1 MYENSFSLEIIGPD
15 KVVYRSDATSLTAPG
30 VDGLFQVLYNHA
42 PLLAQL
48 GIGRMTVKAP
58 DGKDTD
64 FAVSGG
70 FVEVRNNH
78 VVVLVDTVEASN
90 EIDVTR
96 ATAAKERAWNRLHDR
111 VQDIDVERAQ
121 LALLRALN
129 RIRVAGRS
137 A

>member
-1 MYENSFSLEIIGPD
+1 MYEKPFSLEIIAPD
-15 KVVYRSDATSLTAPG
+15 KIVFRSEATSLTAPG

-48 GIGRMTVKAP
+48 GIGRMTVKTP
-58 DGKDTD
+58 EGKDAD

-78 VVVLVDTVEASN
+78 VVVLVDTVEAAP
-90 EIDVTR
+90 EIDVNR
-96 ATAAKERAWNRLHDR
+96 AAAAKDRASGRLRDR
-111 VQDIDVERAQ
+111 SRDIDVERAQ

>member
-1 MYENSFSLEIIGPD
+1 MYEKPFSLEIVAPD
-15 KVVYRSDATSLTAPG
+15 KVVFKSEATSLTAPG
-30 VDGLFQVLYNHA
+30 VEGMFQVLHSHA

-48 GIGRMTVKAP
+48 GIGRMTVRTVE
-58 DGKDTD
+58 GKNVD

-70 FVEVRNNH
+70 FVEVRDNH

-90 EIDVTR
+90 EIDVNR
-96 ATAAKERAWNRLHDR
+96 ANGARERAWKRLHPR
-111 VQDIDVERAQ
+111 TADIDVVRAQ
-121 LALLRALN
+121 LALFRALN

>member
-1 MYENSFSLEIIGPD
+1 MYEKPFSLEVIGPD
-15 KVVYRSDATSLTAPG
+15 KVVFRSEATSLTAPG

-48 GIGRMTVKAP
+48 GIGKMTVNTA
-58 DGKDTD
+58 DGKDVD

-78 VVVLVDTVEASN
+78 VVVLVDTAEAAH

-96 ATAAKERAWNRLHDR
+96 AKAAQERAWNRLHDQAR
-111 VQDIDVERAQ
+111 DIDVERAQ

>member
-1 MYENSFSLEIIGPD
+1 MYEKPFSLEIIAPD
-15 KVVYRSDATSLTAPG
+15 KVVFRSEATSLTAPG

-48 GIGRMTVKAP
+48 GIGPMTVKTS
-58 DGKDTD
+58 DGRDAH

-70 FVEVRNNH
+70 FVEVRDNH
-78 VVVLVDTVEASN
+78 VVVLVDTVEAAR
-90 EIDVTR
+90 EIDVSR
-96 ATAAKERAWNRLHDR
+96 ADAAKDRAWNRLHNR
-111 VQDIDVERAQ
+111 SQDTDVDRAQ

-129 RIRVAGRS
+129 RIRVAGKS

>member
-1 MYENSFSLEIIGPD
+1 MYEKPFSLEIIAPD
-15 KVVYRSDATSLTAPG
+15 KVVFRSEATSLTAPG

-48 GIGRMTVKAP
+48 GIGRMTVKKAEGT
-58 DGKDTD
+58 DAD

-78 VVVLVDTVEASN
+78 VVVLVDTVEPAR
-90 EIDVTR
+90 EIDVSR
-96 ATAAKERAWNRLHDR
+96 ASAAKDRAWNRLHNRSVDT
-111 VQDIDVERAQ
+111 DVDRAQ

>member
-1 MYENSFSLEIIGPD
+1 MYEKPFSLEVIAPD
-15 KVVYRSDATSLTAPG
+15 KVVYRSEATSLTAPG

-48 GIGRMTVKAP
+48 GIGRMTVKTP
-58 DGKDTD
+58 EGNDTD

-78 VVVLVDTVEASN
+78 VVVLVDTVEASR
-90 EIDVTR
+90 EIDVNR
-96 ATAAKERAWNRLHDR
+96 ASAAKDRAASRLHDR
-111 VQDIDVERAQ
+111 VHDLDIERAQ

>member
-1 MYENSFSLEIIGPD
+1 MYEKSFSLEIIGPD
-15 KVVYRSDATSLTAPG
+15 KVVYRSEATSLTAPG

-48 GIGRMTVKAP
+48 GIGQMTVKAP
-58 DGKDTD
+58 DGKDAD

-78 VVVLVDTVEASN
+78 VVVLVDTVEASH

-96 ATAAKERAWNRLHDR
+96 ATAAKERAWNRLHDK
-111 VQDIDVERAQ
+111 VQEIDVERAQ

>member
-1 MYENSFSLEIIGPD
+1 MYEKPFSLEIIAPD
-15 KVVYRSDATSLTAPG
+15 KVVYRSEATSLTAPG

-48 GIGRMTVKAP
+48 GIGRLTVKTTEGA
-58 DGKDTD
+58 DAD

-78 VVVLVDTVEASN
+78 VVVLVDTVEAAQ
-90 EIDVTR
+90 EIDVSR
-96 ATAAKERAWNRLHDR
+96 ANAAKDRARDRLHNRSADT
-111 VQDIDVERAQ
+111 DVERAQ
-121 LALLRALN
+121 IALLRALN

>member
-1 MYENSFSLEIIGPD
+1 MYEKPFSLEIIAPD
-15 KVVYRSDATSLTAPG
+15 KVVFRSEATSVTAPG

-48 GIGRMTVKAP
+48 GVGRMTVKSTGGEDA
-58 DGKDTD
+58 D

-70 FVEVRNNH
+70 FVEVRNNR
-78 VVVLVDTVEASN
+78 VVVLVDTVEAAR
-90 EIDVTR
+90 EIDVSR
-96 ATAAKERAWNRLHDR
+96 ANAAKERAWNRLHGPYR
-111 VQDIDVERAQ
+111 DIDVERAQ

>member
-1 MYENSFSLEIIGPD
+1 MYEKPFSLEIIGPD
-15 KVVYRSDATSLTAPG
+15 KVVFHGEATSLTAPG

-42 PLLAQL
+42 ALLAQL
-48 GIGRMTVKAP
+48 GIGRMTVKTAA
-58 DGKDTD
+58 GQDTD

-78 VVVLVDTVEASN
+78 VVVLVDTVEPAT
-90 EIDVTR
+90 EIDVSR
-96 ATAAKERAWNRLHDR
+96 ANAAKDRASNRLRDR
-111 VQDIDVERAQ
+111 SRDIDIERAQ

>member
-1 MYENSFSLEIIGPD
+1 MYEKPFSLEIIAPD
-15 KVVYRSDATSLTAPG
+15 KVVFRSEATSLTAPA

-48 GIGRMTVKAP
+48 GIGRMTVKTVEGGDA
-58 DGKDTD
+58 D

-78 VVVLVDTVEASN
+78 VVVLVDTVEAAG
-90 EIDVTR
+90 EIDVSR
-96 ATAAKERAWNRLHDR
+96 ANAAKDRAWNRLHDR
-111 VQDIDVERAQ
+111 SRDIDVERAQ
-121 LALLRALN
+121 AALLRALN
-129 RIRVAGRS
+129 RIRIAGGS

>member
-1 MYENSFSLEIIGPD
+1 MYEKPFSLEIIGPD
-15 KVVYRSDATSLTAPG
+15 KVVYRSEATSLTAPG

-48 GIGRMTVKAP
+48 GIGRMTVKTM
-58 DGKDTD
+58 DGKDAN

-78 VVVLVDTVEASN
+78 VVVLVDTAEAAD
-90 EIDVTR
+90 EIDVNR
-96 ATAAKERAWNRLHDR
+96 ATAAKERASNRLHNR
-111 VQDIDVERAQ
+111 AQDIDIERAQ

>member
-1 MYENSFSLEIIGPD
+1 MYEKPFSLEIIGPD
-15 KVVYRSDATSLTAPG
+15 KVVFRSEATSLTAPG

-42 PLLAQL
+42 PLLARL
-48 GIGRMTVKAP
+48 GIGRMTVKTVEGQDA
-58 DGKDTD
+58 D

-78 VVVLVDTVEASN
+78 VVVLVDTVEAAE
-90 EIDVTR
+90 EIDLNR
-96 ATAAKERAWNRLHDR
+96 ASAAQDRARNRLHNR
-111 VQDIDVERAQ
+111 SRDIDVERAK

>member
-1 MYENSFSLEIIGPD
+1 MYEKPFSLEIIGPD
-15 KVVYRSDATSLTAPG
+15 KVVFRGEATSLTAPG

-48 GIGRMTVKAP
+48 GIGPMTVKSS
-58 DGKDTD
+58 GGQDTD

-78 VVVLVDTVEASN
+78 VVVLVDTVEAAQ
-90 EIDVTR
+90 EIDVRR
-96 ATAAKERAWNRLHDR
+96 ANAAKDRASGRLHEGSR
-111 VQDIDVERAQ
+111 DIDVERAQ

-129 RIRVAGRS
+129 RIRVAGRT